1 MSDRVL
7 LVSPPDDV
15 FEDAL
20 RILLVDLN
28 KEQSDLFSQSLLA
41 KENLPNTVVYSW
53 SILEDINWLFDKSLK
68 SDIIV
73 FNANSENQTLV
84 GYFAGRKNSYYFG
97 NLKSLQIIN
106 KSAIYDVYQC
116 SELLERTFDNYGKT

>member
-28 KEQSDLFSQSLLA
+28 KEQSDLFSQSLLS
-41 KENLPNTVVYSW
+41 KENLPSIVIYSW
-53 SILEDINWLFDKSLK
+53 STSEDINWLFDKSLK
-68 SDIIV
+68 SNIII
-73 FNANSENQTLV
+73 FNADSENQTLV
-84 GYFAGRKNSYYFG
+84 GYFAAKRNSYYFG
-97 NLKSLQIIN
+97 NLKTLHIIN
-106 KSAIYDVYQC
+106 KSAIYDVHQC
-116 SELLERTFDNYGKT
+116 GELLERTFETYGKT

>member
-28 KEQSDLFSQSLLA
+28 KEQSDLFSQSLLS
-41 KENLPNTVVYSW
+41 KENLPSIVIYSW
-53 SILEDINWLFDKSLK
+53 STSEDINWLFDKSLK
-68 SDIIV
+68 SNIII
-73 FNANSENQTLV
+73 FNADSENQTLA
-84 GYFAGRKNSYYFG
+84 GYFAAKRNSYYFG
-97 NLKSLQIIN
+97 NLKTLHIIN
-106 KSAIYDVYQC
+106 KSAIYDVHQC
-116 SELLERTFDNYGKT
+116 GELLERTFETYGKT